1 MLSTSFV
8 VGLKSYEL
16 RYENK
21 QQKDIRNNAPKQF
34 GLGKGKPLDSPMGI
48 VRYIDNVDIQIYL
61 LQKGLEWSGSGYEE
75 KIDFDKAADL
85 RQEYLEQGEADAGE
99 KYDAFQ
105 ELIASAIALNSIG
118 ASGKKLRVKGEATLA
133 ENAEK
138 EKATKVEELA
148 RIYEARILAEARA
161 KAKLAA
167 ESPGTNGKSEPSISA

>member
-1 MLSTSFV
+1 MLSTSLV

-21 QQKDIRNNAPKQF
+21 QQKDIRKNAPKKF
-34 GLGKGKPLDSPMGI
+34 GLGKIVQFGSPMDILNFLGDMD
-48 VRYIDNVDIQIYL
+48 VQTYLIQI
-61 LQKGLEWSGSGYEE
+61 GLEWAGSGYE

-99 KYDAFQ
+99 KYEALQ
-105 ELIASAIALNSIG
+105 ELLAEAISLNVIG
-118 ASGKKLRVKGEATLA
+118 ASGKKLRAKGEAIQA

-138 EKATKVEELA
+138 EKVTKVEELA

-167 ESPGTNGKSEPSISA
+167 ESPGTSGNEKPQMPV